1 MGGDLCQTKDRMFS
15 KHLREWSMMDLPL
28 WTETLSEM
36 TFCLKLYGDFS
47 VPQGRNGARA
57 ELLLP
62 LRDALEIGRST
73 RTNRTSRRTSNST
86 SSTRTRTS
94 RTSPRTRTRNS
105 TSRSRTFWRSRTS
118 TTSSSRTFWRSRTR
132 NTRKCS
138 AHASSAAK
146 LHTLWRGGNKGLD
159 IVSGS
164 ANLG

>member
-1 MGGDLCQTKDRMFS
+1 MCVCVRVCGWVGGDLCQTKDRMFS
-15 KHLREWSMMDLPL
+15 KHLRERSMMDLPL

-94 RTSPRTRTRNS
+94 RTSPRTRARNS
-105 TSRSRTFWRSRTS
+105 TSR
-118 TTSSSRTFWRSRTR
+118 SRTFWRSRTR